1 MKDTRSLTYVAD
13 VEKKL
18 LTHVL
23 LNILPRT
30 YTGNTEE
37 NKKGKKQ
44 RIQGVKKMEDIVFK
58 YKEEPELKNTILIEG
73 LPGVGN
79 VGKLAAEHLI
89 DELEAE
95 LFCEIYSI
103 YLPPQVLVSEDGIAE
118 LVNNELYYKKNVG
131 ENDFDLLIIT
141 GDYQGMTPQG
151 QYRMTDKILSLSDK
165 YDIKKMF
172 SLGGYGQGEMIEKP
186 EVLGA
191 VTDEEFIDE
200 MEDLGVVFSE
210 EHPSSGIVGASGL
223 LLGLGKKMY
232 DLDGICLMGE
242 TSGYFVDPGAAR
254 AVLKIL
260 VKDLGF
266 EIGYDKL
273 DDKAKEVESLTSK
286 IKEMDSGPGMQ
297 QESSKEDLRYIG

>member
-1 MKDTRSLTYVAD
+1 
-13 VEKKL
+13 
-18 LTHVL
+18 
-23 LNILPRT
+23 
-30 YTGNTEE
+30 
-37 NKKGKKQ
+37 
-44 RIQGVKKMEDIVFK
+44 MEDIVFK
-58 YKEEPELKNTILIEG
+58 YKLEPELKDTVLIEG

-103 YLPPQVLVSEDGIAE
+103 YLPPQVLVSEDGLVK

-131 ENDFDLLIIT
+131 EENLDLVIIT

-151 QYRMTDKILSLSDK
+151 QYRMTDKILSLSDR
-165 YDIKKMF
+165 YDIKKIY
-172 SLGGYGQGEMIEKP
+172 SLGGYGQGEMVEKP

-191 VTDEEFIDE
+191 ITNEKFFEE
-200 MEDLGVVFSE
+200 MEELGVVFSE

-232 DLDGICLMGE
+232 DVDGICLMGE

-260 VKDLGF
+260 VEDLGF

-286 IKEMDSGPGMQ
+286 IKEMDASPGMQ
-297 QESSKEDLRYIG
+297 QESGKEDLSYIG